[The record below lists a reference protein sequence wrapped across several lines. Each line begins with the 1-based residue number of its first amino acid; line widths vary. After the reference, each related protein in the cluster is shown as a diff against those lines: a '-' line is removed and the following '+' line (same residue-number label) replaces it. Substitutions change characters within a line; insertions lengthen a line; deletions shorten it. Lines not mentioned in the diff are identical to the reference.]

1 MDTVSGASSE
11 GGALSHSACPRRY
24 AQFHFGQNSRL
35 DVVPCDPFSVSPSS
49 PCAPFP
55 PLGPSRTLPLSRP
68 HNSFRLPSA
77 RRSPRGSTSLGPCR
91 RSFVLVSQV
100 HFLSSCPV
108 SLTLHTYSGT
118 PSLSPSSARS
128 NVLYLSSSPNLKLYF
143 YVPLFYRAVLQ
154 YLSVI
159 PNLQGSPFLS
169 HLIEGV
175 EWCQANA
182 RTLSSSFPINYF
194 S

>member
-1 MDTVSGASSE
+1 MSSRATHSRYLRP
-11 GGALSHSACPRRY
+11 ALAPPFPPSDPHARFRY
-24 AQFHFGQNSRL
+24 R
-35 DVVPCDPFSVSPSS
+35 DPTTLSVSP
-49 PCAPFP
+49 
-55 PLGPSRTLPLSRP
+55 
-68 HNSFRLPSA
+68 RLDDLLA
-77 RRSPRGSTSLGPCR
+77 GRTSLGPCR